1 MDNKMSFID
10 IIAKVHKDVG
20 KPLPHEIKY
29 AIANYKDIGFSRL
42 YGYTGDLINYLAEQH
57 KVSAKRLLDSYIFGH
72 KNLNNVEKTSKS
84 EKIVINRNLYT
95 YTGLSTFLKVG
106 GESKYV
112 ELTEFEKYLY
122 LFTNVR
128 NVASFLKYVEGTL
141 LHKQAKSLYILN
153 QIIRETLIYKH
164 RTTFA
169 FKFFRYLSY
178 INHEDINEDDLNLLI
193 GLHSPEEKKAIDNF
207 LKEANAQFFIDNIPL
222 AEKLERIREISTL
235 DGGDYKFLYELV
247 NMKVQDFE
255 LFISNCLKN
264 RCDIYPIAEKKIQVL
279 ALLVGYFDIKPSTQL
294 ISDLMANS
302 FCKKTK
308 DVIKT
313 VLNNYFIE
321 NLAEKAPEMRGYIK
335 SDSFAEFKEKLS
347 KINSLDNFVDLL
359 EQNINH
365 IVSENSADYIK
376 LKILKEYERLCAKF
390 KVENVKVFYDK
401 QLLFFEK
408 MENNKSLWGIL
419 VHLLTTSSFR
429 LSSYMEEMLKSL
441 ERKGCM
447 EARMCLVNA
456 YLNGYYYIL
465 KNPDKAKAMLEK

>member
-106 GESKYV
+106 GESKYG

-128 NVASFLKYVEGTL
+128 NVASFLKYVEGTV

-178 INHEDINEDDLNLLI
+178 INHEDINADDLNLLI
-193 GLHSPEEKKAIDNF
+193 GLHSPEENKAIGNF

-222 AEKLERIREISTL
+222 AEKLERIREISIL

-264 RCDIYPIAEKKIQVL
+264 RGDIYPIAEKKIQVL
-279 ALLVGYFDIKPSTQL
+279 ALLVGYFDIRPSTQL

-308 DVIKT
+308 DVIRSI
-313 VLNNYFIE
+313 LNNYFIE

-335 SDSFAEFKEKLS
+335 SDSFAEFKDKLS

-359 EQNINH
+359 ERNINH
-365 IVSENSADYIK
+365 IVSDNSADYIK
-376 LKILKEYERLCAKF
+376 LKILKEYERLCANF
-390 KVENVKVFYDK
+390 NVQTPKVFYDK

-408 MENNKSLWGIL
+408 MEQNKSLWSIM
-419 VHLLTTSSFR
+419 VHILTTSSFG
-429 LSSYMEEMLKSL
+429 LPNYIEELLKSL
-441 ERKGCM
+441 ERKGCL
-447 EARMCLVNA
+447 EAKMILINA
-456 YLNGYYYIL
+456 YLNGYYGIS